1 MDNPCW
7 PAGGAGKAAAAGR
20 AHHARAIRPMG
31 RGPGHSGHHAATA
44 GHHHLP
50 SHPLAHG
57 VHPPTGCAL
66 SPAAKAALKAPPGV
80 PAPGGADIPA
90 ALQAAAAG
98 TTKGVPA
105 ALLPAAPVAAGLPSW
120 AGLSALPVGAA
131 AIGAGG
137 ALLGGGMAAR
147 SLFSGSGGGGPAG
160 ANTLATL
167 PGALQAQQT
176 TLTLAASQPPV
187 HVPEPSGASLLT
199 GALLLLFL
207 VRCWP
212 RRGRGAHARG

>member
-1 MDNPCW
+1 
-7 PAGGAGKAAAAGR
+7 
-20 AHHARAIRPMG
+20 MG
-31 RGPGHSGHHAATA
+31 RGPGHSGHQADSA

-66 SPAAKAALKAPPGV
+66 SPAAKAALKAPLGV

-90 ALQAAAAG
+90 ALRAAAAG
-98 TTKGVPA
+98 ATKGVPA
-105 ALLPAAPVAAGLPSW
+105 ALLPAAPVATGLPSW

-147 SLFSGSGGGGPAG
+147 SLFSGSGSGDGSGGGGPAG
-160 ANTLATL
+160 TDTLATL
-167 PGALQAQQT
+167 PGTLQTQPT

-187 HVPEPSGASLLT
+187 HVPEPSGASLLA
-199 GALLLLFL
+199 GALLLLLL
-207 VRCWP
+207 VRCRP